1 MLPEI
6 GMQHSLVFDQNCLV
20 WKGNSSK
27 TKILPKKNLKSNIFM
42 GKLSEKVPSVLKI
55 LRTCPRFPIKV
66 DLNWSNNVPKW

>member
-55 LRTCPRFPIKV
+55 FTPNLSTISNQSRFKLIK
-66 DLNWSNNVPKW
+66 